1 MMDPG
6 FFDAHGDQK
15 CGKINRLLR
24 RGEEETMKDV
34 LIKIKTSQMSDE
46 AGEDEMEFITEGKL
60 YRRNNTMYLLYEE
73 SEFSGVPGCKTRLRL
88 REKDVQMKRFGDG
101 AEPGNELVFEKGKRN
116 VGYYDTPFGPIEI
129 EILTNSLNST
139 VSEEGGE
146 LEIDYEVSLKG
157 LLEGRNRI
165 NITVMQQ

>member
-1 MMDPG
+1 MTSG
-6 FFDAHGDQK
+6 FFNAK
-15 CGKINRLLR
+15 CTAKYGKIYRLLR
-24 RGEEETMKDV
+24 RGEEEKMKDV
-34 LIKIKTSQMSDE
+34 LIKIKSSQMSNE

-60 YRRNNTMYLLYEE
+60 YRRNNTTYRLYEE

-101 AEPGNELVFEKGKRN
+101 AEAGAEIVFEKGKRN

-139 VSEEGGE
+139 VTEEGSGE

-157 LLEGRNRI
+157 LLEGRNKI
-165 NITVMQQ
+165 NITVMKQ

>member
-1 MMDPG
+1 MTSG
-6 FFDAHGDQK
+6 FFNAK
-15 CGKINRLLR
+15 CTAKYGKIYRLLR
-24 RGEEETMKDV
+24 RGEEEKMKDV
-34 LIKIKTSQMSDE
+34 LIKIKSSQMSNE

-60 YRRNNTMYLLYEE
+60 YRRNNTTYLLYAE

-101 AEPGNELVFEKGKRN
+101 AEAGAEIVFEKGKRN

-139 VSEEGGE
+139 VTEEGSGE

-157 LLEGRNRI
+157 LLEGRNKI
-165 NITVMQQ
+165 NITVMKQ

>member
-1 MMDPG
+1 MTSG
-6 FFDAHGDQK
+6 FFDAK
-15 CGKINRLLR
+15 CTAKYGKIYGLLR
-24 RGEEETMKDV
+24 RGEKETMKDV
-34 LIKIKTSQMSDE
+34 LIKIKSSQMSKE

-60 YRRNNTMYLLYEE
+60 YRRNNTTYLLYEE
-73 SEFSGVPGCKTRLRL
+73 SEFSGVPGCTTRLRL

-101 AEPGNELVFEKGKRN
+101 AEAGAEIVFEKGKRN

-139 VSEEGGE
+139 VTEEGSGE

-157 LLEGRNRI
+157 LLEGRNKI
-165 NITVMQQ
+165 NITVMKQ

>member
-1 MMDPG
+1 
-6 FFDAHGDQK
+6 
-15 CGKINRLLR
+15 
-24 RGEEETMKDV
+24 MKDV
-34 LIKIKTSQMSDE
+34 LIKIKSMQMSAE
-46 AGEDEMEFITEGKL
+46 AGEDEMEFITEAKL
-60 YRRNNTMYLLYEE
+60 YRRNNTTYLLYEE

-139 VSEEGGE
+139 VSEEDGE

>member
-1 MMDPG
+1 
-6 FFDAHGDQK
+6 
-15 CGKINRLLR
+15 
-24 RGEEETMKDV
+24 MKDV
-34 LIKIKTSQMSDE
+34 LIKIKSSQMSKE

-60 YRRNNTMYLLYEE
+60 YRRINTTYLLYEE

-101 AEPGNELVFEKGKRN
+101 AEAGAEIVFEKGKRN
-116 VGYYDTPFGPIEI
+116 VGYYETPFGPIEI

-139 VSEEGGE
+139 VTEEGSGE

-157 LLEGRNRI
+157 LLEGRNKI
-165 NITVMQQ
+165 NITVMKQ